1 MTADHNS
8 DVSPLDS
15 PSAKEQSGKIIWGLE
30 SLIKDHRWVF
40 VNQTH
45 TKKKWTKGEMTE
57 LLLQGDASIASG
69 SSSIGSGES
78 FEETDDQT
86 RLEKA
91 TATSV
96 MARQGL
102 AGSGG
107 SVGSAP
113 SMDSTALSPLVTV
126 NVTRCVSASIVTP
139 TALNSPQL
147 TNQNT
152 RVEETQCHN
161 ISDSEAEIRDTLLD
175 PNADTR
181 VEEVLHR
188 FDQNIMASF
197 RDLLDTFAVNLG
209 EHVGISNSEAE
220 IRAKSELIR
229 KLCLE
234 VDQLTGE
241 LSKSNALLDSIRH
254 ECDALI
260 KSILYEW
267 QAELDDKEEDAEND
281 EVMRKTG
288 SLSAANDDASESKK
302 KLVEYEAKI
311 VSNEISG
318 ETACDRPA
326 HKEVSAKQEP
336 IISSKVDATLAKPR
350 TNSSASANQRP
361 RPAHAIAT
369 FGFGGRLCVMIQRPA
384 ASLSGAVPRRRD
396 RPATMRRGPV
406 VIHRLC
412 NLIPRSH
419 EYSIPSSATPSAPL
433 INRQE
438 DQVLSYLEN
447 MSSSSEN
454 LLWNVINI
462 AAQNRGSKLLR
473 VG

>member
-1 MTADHNS
+1 
-8 DVSPLDS
+8 
-15 PSAKEQSGKIIWGLE
+15 
-30 SLIKDHRWVF
+30 
-40 VNQTH
+40 
-45 TKKKWTKGEMTE
+45 
-57 LLLQGDASIASG
+57 
-69 SSSIGSGES
+69 
-78 FEETDDQT
+78 
-86 RLEKA
+86 
-91 TATSV
+91 
-96 MARQGL
+96 
-102 AGSGG
+102 
-107 SVGSAP
+107 
-113 SMDSTALSPLVTV
+113 VTV
-126 NVTRCVSASIVTP
+126 NVTRCVSASILTP
-139 TALNSPQL
+139 TALNSPHL

-188 FDQNIMASF
+188 FDQNIMAPF

-229 KLCLE
+229 KLCLK

-241 LSKSNALLDSIRH
+241 PSKSYALLDSIRN

-260 KSILYEW
+260 DSILDEW

-311 VSNEISG
+311 VSMQENLMNSSSDFKLQLEEKEGYILRLIQEKDASVKQVEAMKLQIEALESNIDDARSLETSNASLMKELSDKRSAEQKITSLEMPEGWVEVNDQTSGLVYYYNEISG
-318 ETACDRPA
+318 ETTWDRPA

-438 DQVLSYLEN
+438 GQVLSYLEI
-447 MSSSSEN
+447 MSSSPEN